1 MENQQLRDVVILAY
15 GRSAVG
21 RGVKGSLKD
30 THPVDYAGLTLAE
43 VIKKVPEMTPDMI
56 EDVIVGCAKPEG
68 VQGVNCGRLVV
79 QRAGLPDCVP
89 AQTVTRLCASGL
101 QAIANAAN
109 TIMTGQAELLCAG
122 GMESMTSIPMG
133 VDPSF
138 RDAWISENKPGL
150 YWPMGLTAE
159 KVAEVY
165 GISRVEMEQ
174 FAVESHAKAAAAQ
187 EAGVFRKEIVPIVIK
202 DENGNDIIF
211 DTDEGIR
218 KGTSLEKLAML
229 KPSFSEDG
237 QVTAGTASQVSD
249 GAGFVI
255 LASAEKATELGVKP
269 LARFISYAVAGVPAE
284 VMGIGPIHAIP
295 RVLAL
300 GGLKAD
306 DMDVIEL
313 NEAFAA
319 QAIPC
324 IRELKLDTTKINP
337 RGGAIA
343 LGHPLGATGAILLC
357 KALSYLEDTGGR
369 YGMISMCIG
378 GGMGAAGI
386 IERL

>member
-1 MENQQLRDVVILAY
+1 MGDQQLRDAVILAY
-15 GRSAVG
+15 GRSAIA

-30 THPVDYAGLTLAE
+30 THPVDYAGLVLAE
-43 VIKKVPEMTPDMI
+43 VVKKVPEMTPDMI
-56 EDVIVGCAKPEG
+56 EDVVVGCAKPEG
-68 VQGVNCGRLVV
+68 AQGVNCGRLVV
-79 QRAGLPDCVP
+79 LRAGLPDSVP

-101 QAIANAAN
+101 QAIANGAN
-109 TIMTGQAELLCAG
+109 AIMTGQAELVCAG
-122 GMESMTSIPMG
+122 GMESMTKIPMG
-133 VDPSF
+133 VDPSV
-138 RDAWISENKPGL
+138 RNAWISENKPGL

-159 KVAEVY
+159 RVAQVY

-174 FAVESHAKAAAAQ
+174 FAVESHAKAAAAR
-187 EAGVFRKEIVPIVIK
+187 EAGAFKKEIVPIVIQ
-202 DENGNDIIF
+202 DENGNDLIF

-218 KGTSLEKLAML
+218 QGTSLEKLAAL

-237 QVTAGTASQVSD
+237 RVTAGTASQVSD
-249 GAGFVI
+249 GAGFVV
-255 LASAEKATELGVKP
+255 LASAEKARELGVKP
-269 LARFISYAVAGVPAE
+269 LARFICYAVAGVPAE

-295 RVLAL
+295 RAL
-300 GGLKAD
+300 TLSGLTAAD
-306 DMDVIEL
+306 LDVIEL

-324 IRELKLDTTKINP
+324 IRKLKLDPEKINP

-357 KALSYLEDTGGR
+357 KALSYLEDTNGR